1 MMNPEY
7 VFLYFLSALAA
18 SVTFLG
24 MNERFEATLFDWIA
38 LGSLVLLMAQTL
50 TLALAVKPAL

>member
-7 VFLYFLSALAA
+7 VFLYFLSTVAA
-18 SVTFLG
+18 SVTFPRT
-24 MNERFEATLFDWIA
+24 NERSEAALFKWIA